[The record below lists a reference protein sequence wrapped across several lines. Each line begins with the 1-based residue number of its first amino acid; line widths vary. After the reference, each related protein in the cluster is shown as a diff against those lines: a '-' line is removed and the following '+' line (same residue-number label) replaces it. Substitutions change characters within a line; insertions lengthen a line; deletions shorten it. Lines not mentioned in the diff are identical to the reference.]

1 MVTWLIVG
9 EPSGEAGLTVV
20 PQRRPNTRNGG
31 SCKGKG
37 KLVKL
42 ALNVVPG
49 SVEVKT
55 KVGVARAA
63 GVRFRLSG
71 AQVRREGRVEY
82 EDPRGEVCSRKDAE
96 GGGAGVTCGRA
107 RQAETVSERLRREGA
122 RRHEDTRFEVEAGR
136 PLADLRHVL
145 GECSGLPD
153 RAQRVEGLV
162 EALSKMEEAVPERAD
177 TADFLKLTRDARAA
191 LDASDQ
197 GTLTEEQWGKVDRV
211 LAACVPDFAREDS
224 TPAERRELI
233 QDVVAAL
240 QTVHGRAGR
249 AFTRYS
255 PSDRPHHRICE
266 EATSTSVLGRVTSPM
281 SAEEEK
287 KEEPTKVADAEV
299 RSPHSQASDSA
310 RSRAHS
316 MWAGIMLELSAR
328 IELVRTQKPLH
339 PRRRLSRK
347 RRLRRSRWS
356 SGPTRCATLAV
367 LVCLASSRGRRFG
380 GAGWPAAAA
389 H

>member
-1 MVTWLIVG
+1 M
-9 EPSGEAGLTVV
+9 SD
-20 PQRRPNTRNGG
+20 
-31 SCKGKG
+31 
-37 KLVKL
+37 
-42 ALNVVPG
+42 VVPG

-162 EALSKMEEAVPERAD
+162 EALSKMEEAVPMRAD

-197 GTLTEEQWGKVDRV
+197 GTLTEEQWGQVDRV
-211 LAACVPDFAREDS
+211 LAACVPDFAREES

-240 QTVHGRAGR
+240 QTVHGRAVSAVQAWQAAHRHEIERRRDQERCRELMRWVVRAWREDADGR
-249 AFTRYS
+249 HARSMRVALPTGQLIAQGGPRGRLGTDCLPTMHTTVK
-255 PSDRPHHRICE
+255 PSKPKPDE
-266 EATSTSVLGRVTSPM
+266 V
-281 SAEEEK
+281 EK
-287 KEEPTKVADAEV
+287 KGK
-299 RSPHSQASDSA
+299 
-310 RSRAHS
+310 
-316 MWAGIMLELSAR
+316 
-328 IELVRTQKPLH
+328 
-339 PRRRLSRK
+339 
-347 RRLRRSRWS
+347 
-356 SGPTRCATLAV
+356 
-367 LVCLASSRGRRFG
+367 
-380 GAGWPAAAA
+380 AAAEA
-389 H
+389 RLHN